1 MPADVAL
8 RSGGSRLPMI
18 DCVSYATYDLVGN
31 ALGLVALCGV
41 PFLLMTR
48 HGRGLAERL
57 GRRPLA
63 LRSLRHPVWIHAAS
77 VGEVLAAQPLIR
89 QLRVRRPDLPILIS
103 TTSVTGRETAR
114 AHLGAEA
121 VMLSPL
127 DLGWI
132 VAHLLRRVQPCC
144 LIIVETELWP
154 ALIRAAS
161 RRHTP
166 VLVVSGRL
174 SERSAVHYGWIRPLT
189 RAVLRRVSA
198 FAMQTEAD
206 ASRILALGA
215 PPARVQVV
223 GSLKFA
229 RETTRGDAVDDT
241 LAAEV
246 RALLAGR
253 RILIAASTHAG
264 EERMVLEA
272 CAGLE
277 KWINCSHR
285 PVCAGSDAVNCV
297 VRWTAAPRCSCL
309 TRLASYPMCWWR
321 PVPCSS
327 AERSHRSEGTTCWNR
342 RCSESLLPSA
352 RTPATSPPQR
362 RRCCAGRPQR
372 GSRMRVRWARSGGG
386 CWRRRPPPPK
396 WGRVL
401 GPSLRPMLRLRS
413 GRPTSSAGIW
423 THMRRKRPLAERMG
437 TRVSILPCLRHRD
450 QPT

>member
-1 MPADVAL
+1 
-8 RSGGSRLPMI
+8 MI

-77 VGEVLAAQPLIR
+77 VGEVLAAQPLIQ

-272 CAGLE
+272 CAGL
-277 KWINCSHR
+277 WAQYPQVLLLIAPRR
-285 PVCAGSDAVNCV
+285 PERFGEMDQLLAQAG
-297 VRWTAAPRCSCL
+297 VRWQRRSQLRGPVDRSTQVLLLDTIGELPHVLVEACAVFVGGTIAPVGGHNVLEPALFGKPVAFGPHTGNVTAAAEALLRGQAA
-309 TRLASYPMCWWR
+309 TRVADARALGAEWRRLLAAPAAAAEMGAR
-321 PVPCSS
+321 ARAIVAAHAAV
-327 AERSHRSEGTTCWNR
+327 AERTADIVCRHLDAHAPQATARGTNGH
-342 RCSESLLPSA
+342 A
-352 RTPATSPPQR
+352 RFDSPMPA
-362 RRCCAGRPQR
+362 
-372 GSRMRVRWARSGGG
+372 
-386 CWRRRPPPPK
+386 
-396 WGRVL
+396 
-401 GPSLRPMLRLRS
+401 
-413 GRPTSSAGIW
+413 SS
-423 THMRRKRPLAERMG
+423 
-437 TRVSILPCLRHRD
+437 
-450 QPT
+450 